1 MEDCTSLASAECP
14 MILGKTKI
22 SLENIRRIIDD
33 EAIISVH
40 RKCDICS
47 KIYDATMEPDLER
60 ARCPSCNARAAPA
73 VVVKKK
79 TLPSSGYSSL
89 LPYQIPQV
97 KEFLESAFPK
107 PPVAIVDASA
117 HIGGDAIHFAK
128 LWPQAKITAID
139 NDGEAIA
146 CLKLNVSTS
155 CINLDNFE
163 IVFADSTEWIPTNL
177 KPADFYYF
185 DPPWGGPNYCSEEE
199 VSLFMNSSTQ
209 KVPIVD
215 LINFVFDHNLAPCVL
230 LKAPR
235 NFAYPSFKAAVHGTT
250 KLHYIR
256 KPQKRG
262 AIAYS
267 LILITVAKG

>member
-1 MEDCTSLASAECP
+1 MEDCTKSVSVGCP
-14 MILGKTKI
+14 V
-22 SLENIRRIIDD
+22 IRLSITDD

-40 RKCDICS
+40 RKCDACS
-47 KIYDATMEPDLER
+47 KIYDATTEPDLTN
-60 ARCPSCNARAAPA
+60 ARCTSCYALAAPVA
-73 VVVKKK
+73 KKKNLK

-107 PPVAIVDASA
+107 PPTAIVDASA

-155 CINLDNFE
+155 GINLDNFE

-267 LILITVAKG
+267 LILITVAKGHVV